1 MKNINAQYIDYQ
13 SENIIVLLIFCLYV
27 IFWYLQVAYRVPFL
41 GSIRAEFI
49 YAAALGIIV
58 LCKGGVLRFS
68 TPILKYVIMLFF
80 CIVIQIPLSFD
91 TQTSWTIF
99 IDRVLKFSA
108 MALFIGT
115 FVKSPRDL
123 IFFLSAFLLACL
135 KMGQEGF
142 LGKITGGMIWENQG
156 VMRLHG
162 STPLYAHPN
171 SFSGMALGTLP
182 FIYYLYPIA
191 SRWVKWLLIVLLAFS
206 INIIIFTGSRTG
218 YVAFIMLIII
228 AFMKSKKKKKYIMYA
243 IIIGLLSIPFIPKD
257 YVERF
262 QSIFSGQD
270 KEGHSTELRK
280 EILKDALQI
289 FLDHPLGIGVAAF
302 PAVRKAKYGRSQ
314 DTHNLYLEV
323 ATNLG
328 IQGFIVFILFIYHM
342 IKLLNGITRGAY
354 KQLQD
359 ISKIIERKVEDSE
372 EMHRI
377 DMHLSDLKLIHAV
390 SSAVVLFLV
399 VRLALGFFGMDFYEI
414 YWWFA
419 LGLTTA
425 LYHMQLTTQRKTQFF
440 MNELKTGYNR
450 GA

>member
-1 MKNINAQYIDYQ
+1 
-13 SENIIVLLIFCLYV
+13 
-27 IFWYLQVAYRVPFL
+27 
-41 GSIRAEFI
+41 
-49 YAAALGIIV
+49 
-58 LCKGGVLRFS
+58 
-68 TPILKYVIMLFF
+68 
-80 CIVIQIPLSFD
+80 
-91 TQTSWTIF
+91 
-99 IDRVLKFSA
+99 
-108 MALFIGT
+108 
-115 FVKSPRDL
+115 
-123 IFFLSAFLLACL
+123 
-135 KMGQEGF
+135 
-142 LGKITGGMIWENQG
+142 
-156 VMRLHG
+156 
-162 STPLYAHPN
+162 
-171 SFSGMALGTLP
+171 
-182 FIYYLYPIA
+182 
-191 SRWVKWLLIVLLAFS
+191 
-206 INIIIFTGSRTG
+206 
-218 YVAFIMLIII
+218 
-228 AFMKSKKKKKYIMYA
+228 MYA

-289 FLDHPLGIGVAAF
+289 FLDHPLGIGVAAV